1 MCTHAETG
9 CAYQSL
15 KPNSFPD
22 ASGIRLLK
30 FVIAFSG
37 IQEEGTTFPFRGS
50 TRKKRRI
57 SDPSPEGKDQVRQDQ
72 GKESGDEEKGT
83 KDGVQEPR
91 LNLDSPHLCL

>member
-37 IQEEGTTFPFRGS
+37 IQEDAGHHFSFQGEYPE
-50 TRKKRRI
+50 KKE
-57 SDPSPEGKDQVRQDQ
+57 D
-72 GKESGDEEKGT
+72 
-83 KDGVQEPR
+83 
-91 LNLDSPHLCL
+91 L